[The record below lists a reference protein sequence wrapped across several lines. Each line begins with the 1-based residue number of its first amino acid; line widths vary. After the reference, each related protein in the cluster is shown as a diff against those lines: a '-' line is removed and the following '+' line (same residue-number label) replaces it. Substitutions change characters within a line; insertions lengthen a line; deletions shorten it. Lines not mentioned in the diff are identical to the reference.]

1 MRTIGIL
8 GGMSWESTE
17 VYYRLLNEAVRE
29 RLGGLYSAQLLLY
42 CVDFADIRVLQ
53 QAENWEQAGRVLG
66 AAGHRLAQAGAE
78 FLLLATNTMHIVA
91 DAVEDAAGIPLL
103 HIADATAE
111 AVAVQG
117 IKRVI
122 LLGTE
127 YTMRKDFY
135 KGRLQERFGLEV
147 LIPSEADMRV
157 VDRIIFDELCLGR
170 VREDSRL
177 EYVRVINELRAQGG
191 EGVILGCTEIGLLVE
206 AQHCDLPLFDSTA
219 LHAAAAVERSLQG
232 V

>member
-29 RLGGLYSAQLLLY
+29 RLGGLYSAQILLY
-42 CVDFADIRVLQ
+42 SVDFADIRVLQ

>member
-29 RLGGLYSAQLLLY
+29 RLGGLHSAQILLY
-42 CVDFADIRVLQ
+42 SVDFADIRVLQ